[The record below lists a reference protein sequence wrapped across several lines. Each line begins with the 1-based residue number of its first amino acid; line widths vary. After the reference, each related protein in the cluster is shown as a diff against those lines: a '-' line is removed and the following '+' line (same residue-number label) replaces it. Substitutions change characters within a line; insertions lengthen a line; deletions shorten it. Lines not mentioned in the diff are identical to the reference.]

1 MHRRQFLGTAALTGL
16 AASLPVSAL
25 AADTAG
31 LPQASGAVYSSMAPG
46 VVAGPVLVGLIRDRV
61 GSYAWGFRGAAF
73 CWAVAFVLSLTL
85 PQQPPARRPG
95 VS

>member
-1 MHRRQFLGTAALTGL
+1 
-16 AASLPVSAL
+16 
-25 AADTAG
+25 
-31 LPQASGAVYSSMAPG
+31 MAPG